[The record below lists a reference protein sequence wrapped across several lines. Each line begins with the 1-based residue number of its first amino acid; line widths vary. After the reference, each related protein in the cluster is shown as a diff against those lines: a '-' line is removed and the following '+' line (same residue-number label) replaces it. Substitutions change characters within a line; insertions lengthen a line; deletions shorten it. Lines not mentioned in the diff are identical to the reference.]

1 MKENLHPPAGN
12 ILQCTCYDNAH
23 KEHEGNAVAER
34 IKYMQHRQ
42 SSASIDGAVRPG
54 EKSAVDEC
62 MCRDATVDAF
72 AEPAEKAVQEE
83 I

>member
-1 MKENLHPPAGN
+1 
-12 ILQCTCYDNAH
+12 
-23 KEHEGNAVAER
+23 
-34 IKYMQHRQ
+34 MQHRQ